1 MHNTAFFAA
10 ASAAPAETQPTY
22 LFVWEQLEG
31 PGLAIIVIL
40 VLFST
45 CAWAVMAFKALQLRR
60 ARKYNRY
67 FDQEFRSQDRV
78 LSMYERRI
86 AAEGCPLFNVYSEG
100 CVALEERL
108 RDKEGNRH
116 RYVSLKSM
124 EHIKGLIESA
134 VARESVALESGIILL
149 AIAVSGAP
157 FMGLLGTV
165 WGVMEVF
172 SAAAQQGNASL
183 TTVAPGVAAALATT
197 VAGLVVAIPSMFGY
211 NWLVHN
217 LRVAT
222 VEMDNFA
229 QELSAK
235 IESEYL
241 QEVPVNAREP
251 RKIMDEEPEIVVKPQ
266 PAKPKPVPL
275 AEPHPAQE
283 SESERRPE
291 PKSADE
297 TRVEA
302 QPDLLPPDTEVD
314 R

>member
-1 MHNTAFFAA
+1 MDQLGFLAEV
-10 ASAAPAETQPTY
+10 APKLGQSSDDNATLPTY
-22 LFVWEQLEG
+22 EFVWDKLEG

-40 VLFST
+40 VLISM
-45 CAWAVMAFKALQLRR
+45 CAWTVMAFKALQLRR

-67 FDQEFRSQDRV
+67 FDSEFRGQTRV
-78 LSMYERRI
+78 LAMFERRVS
-86 AAEGCPLFNVYSEG
+86 AEGCPLFNVYQEG
-100 CVALEERL
+100 CMALEERL
-108 RDKEGNRH
+108 RDKEGKQH

-124 EHIKGLIESA
+124 EHIKGLLESS

-157 FMGLLGTV
+157 FLGLLGTV
-165 WGVMEVF
+165 WGVMDVF
-172 SAAAQQGNASL
+172 SSAAQVGNASL

-197 VAGLVVAIPSMFGY
+197 VAGLLVAIPSMFGY

-235 IESEYL
+235 IETEYL

-251 RKIMDEEPEIVVKPQ
+251 RKVMESEPEL
-266 PAKPKPVPL
+266 KPVSINQPV
-275 AEPHPAQE
+275 
-283 SESERRPE
+283 S
-291 PKSADE
+291 KKADE
-297 TRVEA
+297 TRVDYHQEDEH
-302 QPDLLPPDTEVD
+302 PDLLPPETEVQS
-314 R
+314 

>member
-1 MHNTAFFAA
+1 MQNIAFLAA
-10 ASAAPAETQPTY
+10 APATPAETQPTY

-40 VLFST
+40 ILFST
-45 CAWAVMAFKALQLRR
+45 CAWAVMAYKALQLRR

-86 AAEGCPLFNVYSEG
+86 AAEGCPLFNVYQEG

-251 RKIMDEEPEIVVKPQ
+251 RRAMEQEPEIKVEPKVAAPE
-266 PAKPKPVPL
+266 PKPVPM
-275 AEPHPAQE
+275 AE
-283 SESERRPE
+283 PE
-291 PKSADE
+291 PKPKAADE
-297 TRVEA
+297 TRVDA
-302 QPDLLPPDTEVD
+302 QPDLLPPDTEVE